1 MHEAVTMTFIYEK
14 QLWCSDCRRSHVI
27 KVYSTAE
34 LSPEQ
39 AARFFTEGD
48 YNEQVRKHTV
58 CGNCGGN
65 ITPHND
71 IDIVETK
78 GEWKETCLECFRK
91 S

>member
-1 MHEAVTMTFIYEK
+1 MTFIYEK
-14 QLWCSDCRRSHVI
+14 QLWCSDCRRSH
-27 KVYSTAE
+27 YSTAE